1 MLSKG
6 PLISENSFN
15 LLEGQR
21 AQLLSASLRRQ
32 RLDREIVALRVVLAV
47 LSIHVFHAFFLVAS
61 DSCFHTLRFRYRL
74 GTRVLV

>member
-1 MLSKG
+1 MLD
-6 PLISENSFN
+6 
-15 LLEGQR
+15 GQR

-32 RLDREIVALRVVLAV
+32 RLDREIVALRVVPAI

-61 DSCFHTLRFRYRL
+61 DTCFYTLRFRYRI